1 LSEHSSETQGQRDDT
16 NKRQERADRILDAAQ
31 GLVLRYGY
39 RKTTIDDIAR
49 QAGVAKGTIYLH
61 WKTREDLF
69 MDLLLREKV
78 KISREVEQEMLN
90 DPEGFSLYTML
101 KYALQASFR
110 NPLNKAILLRDSD
123 LLGEMVNAAY
133 REDEIMQQFAVFKT
147 MLEQQREQGLIRADM
162 TVDAQ
167 INLIEAVIIGFLT
180 YDQYMP
186 EQMRLN
192 DNEKAALAAETLRR
206 TLALEKPDTNTQN
219 TMQQQYNQLMD
230 MVEEYRLKKEHRD
243 EQSH

>member
-1 LSEHSSETQGQRDDT
+1 
-16 NKRQERADRILDAAQ
+16 
-31 GLVLRYGY
+31 
-39 RKTTIDDIAR
+39 
-49 QAGVAKGTIYLH
+49 
-61 WKTREDLF
+61 
-69 MDLLLREKV
+69 
-78 KISREVEQEMLN
+78 
-90 DPEGFSLYTML
+90 ML

-219 TMQQQYNQLMD
+219 TMQQQYNQLLD